1 MFLIQSTLNM
11 EASSRFL
18 NQSLIE
24 RHRDSL
30 NKVEGPA
37 NKDDLFESIT
47 HNLKKNKATVVSH
60 YYVDPLIQEITEKTG
75 GFVGDSLEMA
85 KFGNRCKSENLIVCG
100 VKFMAE
106 TAKILSPEK
115 GIFVPTL
122 ESTCSLDLG
131 CPADEL
137 KELKNKHP
145 ERELVV
151 YANTSAEV
159 KAMSDWVVTSSI
171 AKEIIEDLHFEGKKI
186 LWAPDKYLGS
196 YLQKETGAD
205 MILWDSACVVHEEFK
220 SNGIKDLKALHPDAG
235 VLVHPE
241 SPPEVIEMADA
252 VGSTSHLIKA
262 SKELDFDK
270 FIVATDKSIFYK
282 MSQFSPN
289 KEFFEAPTGGVGS
302 SCKSCAHCPWMG
314 LNSLYNLDKCVLEL
328 NNEIQLDE
336 SLIKSAKEPLDKMIQ
351 FNA

>member
-1 MFLIQSTLNM
+1 M

-18 NQSLIE
+18 NQNLIE

-85 KFGNRCKSENLIVCG
+85 KFGNHCKSENLIVCG

-131 CPADEL
+131 CPSAEL
-137 KELKNKHP
+137 KKLKDKHP

-159 KAMSDWVVTSSI
+159 KAMSDWVLTSSI

>member
-1 MFLIQSTLNM
+1 M

-18 NQSLIE
+18 DTNLIN
-24 RHRDSL
+24 RHQDALKGNNVQVDKSKLFDSISKNL
-30 NKVEGPA
+30 SSNNA
-37 NKDDLFESIT
+37 SI
-47 HNLKKNKATVVSH
+47 VSH
-60 YYVDPLIQEITEKTG
+60 YYVDPLIQEITEETG

-85 KFGNRCKSENLIVCG
+85 KFGSLSQTENLIVCG

-115 GIFVPTL
+115 NIYVPTL

-131 CPADEL
+131 CPASDLEKL
-137 KELKNKHP
+137 KDQNP
-145 ERELVV
+145 DRVLVV

-159 KAMSDWVVTSSI
+159 KAMADWVVTSSI
-171 AKEIIEDLHFEGKKI
+171 AKEIIEDIHLNGEKI

-196 YLQKETGAD
+196 YLQKETNAD

-220 SNGIKDLKALHPDAG
+220 ASGLRDLKKIHPDAG
-235 VLVHPE
+235 ILVHPE
-241 SPPEVIEMADA
+241 SPSEVIAMADA

-262 SKELDFDK
+262 SQELDFEK

-282 MSQFSPN
+282 MMQLSPN

-314 LNSLYNLDKCVLEL
+314 LNSLQNLDACIDKLS
-328 NNEIQLDE
+328 NEILLEDSIIQ
-336 SLIKSAKEPLDKMIQ
+336 KAKIPLDKMIN
-351 FNA
+351 FNV

>member
-1 MFLIQSTLNM
+1 MFLIQSALNM

-18 NQSLIE
+18 NKSLIE

-85 KFGNRCKSENLIVCG
+85 KFGSRCKSENLIVCG

-115 GIFVPTL
+115 SIFVPTL

>member
-1 MFLIQSTLNM
+1 MFLIQSALNM

-18 NQSLIE
+18 NQSLID

-47 HNLKKNKATVVSH
+47 YNLKKNKASVVSH

-85 KFGNRCKSENLIVCG
+85 KFGSRCESENLIVCG

-115 GIFVPTL
+115 SIFVPTL

-131 CPADEL
+131 CPAAEL
-137 KELKNKHP
+137 KELKNQHP

-186 LWAPDKYLGS
+186 LWAPDKYLGG

-262 SKELDFDK
+262 SRELDFDK

-314 LNSLYNLDKCVLEL
+314 LNSLNNLDKCVLEL
-328 NNEIQLDE
+328 KNEIQLDE
-336 SLIKSAKEPLDKMIQ
+336 SLIQSAKEPLDKMIQ

>member
-1 MFLIQSTLNM
+1 M

-18 NQSLIE
+18 NQSLID

-30 NKVEGPA
+30 NKVEGPT

-47 HNLKKNKATVVSH
+47 YNLKKNKASVVSH
-60 YYVDPLIQEITEKTG
+60 YYVDPLIQEITEETG

-115 GIFVPTL
+115 SIFVPTL

-262 SKELDFDK
+262 SRELDFDK

-328 NNEIQLDE
+328 KNEIQLDE
-336 SLIKSAKEPLDKMIQ
+336 SLIQSAKEPLDKMIQ

>member
-1 MFLIQSTLNM
+1 MFLIQSTVNM

-85 KFGNRCKSENLIVCG
+85 KFGNHCKSENLIVCG

-115 GIFVPTL
+115 SIFVPTL

-328 NNEIQLDE
+328 KNEIQLDE
-336 SLIKSAKEPLDKMIQ
+336 SLIQSAKEPLDKMIQ

>member
-85 KFGNRCKSENLIVCG
+85 KFGNHCKSENLIVCG

-115 GIFVPTL
+115 SIFVPTL

-137 KELKNKHP
+137 KELKNQHP

>member
-18 NQSLIE
+18 NKSLIE

-115 GIFVPTL
+115 SIFVPTL

>member
-1 MFLIQSTLNM
+1 MFLIQSALNM

-18 NQSLIE
+18 NKSLIE

-47 HNLKKNKATVVSH
+47 HNLKKNKASVVSH

-85 KFGNRCKSENLIVCG
+85 KFGSRCKSENLIVCG

-115 GIFVPTL
+115 SIFVPTL

>member
-1 MFLIQSTLNM
+1 M

-47 HNLKKNKATVVSH
+47 HNLKKNKASVVSH

-85 KFGNRCKSENLIVCG
+85 KFGNHCKSENLIVCG

-115 GIFVPTL
+115 SIFVPTL

>member
-1 MFLIQSTLNM
+1 M

-115 GIFVPTL
+115 SIFVPTL

-137 KELKNKHP
+137 KELKNQHP

>member
-1 MFLIQSTLNM
+1 MFLIQSALNM

-18 NQSLIE
+18 NKSLIE

-115 GIFVPTL
+115 SIFVPTL

>member
-1 MFLIQSTLNM
+1 MFLIQLTVNM

-115 GIFVPTL
+115 SIFVPTL

-131 CPADEL
+131 CPAAEL
-137 KELKNKHP
+137 EELKNKHP

-186 LWAPDKYLGS
+186 LWAPDKYLGG

>member
-1 MFLIQSTLNM
+1 M

-18 NQSLIE
+18 NQNLID
-24 RHRDSL
+24 RHKDSL
-30 NKVEGPA
+30 KKVEGPA
-37 NKDDLFESIT
+37 NKDDLFDSISLS
-47 HNLKKNKATVVSH
+47 LKKNKASVVSH
-60 YYVDPLIQEITEKTG
+60 YYVDPLIQEITEKTD

-115 GIFVPTL
+115 SIFVPTL

>member
-85 KFGNRCKSENLIVCG
+85 KFVSRCESENLIVCG

-115 GIFVPTL
+115 SIFVPTL

-262 SKELDFDK
+262 SRELDFDK

-289 KEFFEAPTGGVGS
+289 KEFFEAPTDGVGS

>member
-1 MFLIQSTLNM
+1 MFLIQSTVNM

-115 GIFVPTL
+115 SIFVPTL

>member
-1 MFLIQSTLNM
+1 M

-18 NQSLIE
+18 NKSLIE

-85 KFGNRCKSENLIVCG
+85 KFGNHCKSENLIVCG

-115 GIFVPTL
+115 SIFVPTL

>member
-1 MFLIQSTLNM
+1 MFLIQLTVNM

-115 GIFVPTL
+115 SIFVPTL

-137 KELKNKHP
+137 KELKNQHP

>member
-85 KFGNRCKSENLIVCG
+85 KFGNHCKSENLIVCG

-115 GIFVPTL
+115 SIFVPTL

-235 VLVHPE
+235 VLV
-241 SPPEVIEMADA
+241 
-252 VGSTSHLIKA
+252 L
-262 SKELDFDK
+262 
-270 FIVATDKSIFYK
+270 
-282 MSQFSPN
+282 
-289 KEFFEAPTGGVGS
+289 
-302 SCKSCAHCPWMG
+302 
-314 LNSLYNLDKCVLEL
+314 
-328 NNEIQLDE
+328 
-336 SLIKSAKEPLDKMIQ
+336 SLIHI
-351 FNA
+351 